1 MNIVLIGFMGTGKS
15 AIGRALATRLHAR
28 YIDTDAEIEQE
39 AGKHVA
45 DIFAHEGEA
54 AFRRMETML
63 LMRLVHERGP
73 VVIAT
78 GGGTPLRD
86 DNVSLLKKIG
96 PIVWLTAP
104 TQTILGR
111 VRRNLER
118 RPLLADHSHDPVAR
132 IKQLL
137 TERTP
142 RYAAVQDYEFDTSNF
157 DRPEDAVVCIL
168 AMLGHTKDPCPPQ
181 STTAPNGQPPKKKT
195 MRLGLKRD

>member
-15 AIGRALATRLHAR
+15 AIGRALAKRIGAR
-28 YIDTDAEIEQE
+28 YVDTDAEIEKE
-39 AGKHVA
+39 SGKRVA
-45 DIFAHEGEA
+45 EIFAEQGEP

-63 LMRLVHERGP
+63 LMRLINDLGSM
-73 VVIAT
+73 VVAT

-96 PIVWLTAP
+96 PVVWLTAP

-118 RPLLADHSHDPVAR
+118 RPMLSDHAHDPVAR
-132 IKQLL
+132 IQQLL
-137 TERTP
+137 KERTP

-157 DRPEDAVVCIL
+157 DKPEDAVVCIL
-168 AMLGHTKDPCPPQ
+168 AMLGHTKDSWATHP
-181 STTAPNGQPPKKKT
+181 SGAPRAAPVKKT
-195 MRLGLKRD
+195 MRLGLRRD

>member
-15 AIGRALATRLHAR
+15 AIGRALAKRLRAR
-28 YIDTDAEIEQE
+28 YVDTDAEIEKDT
-39 AGKHVA
+39 GKRVA
-45 DIFAHEGEA
+45 ELFAEQGEA

-63 LMRLVHERGP
+63 LMRLVNELGP
-73 VVIAT
+73 MVVAT

-86 DNVSLLKKIG
+86 DNVQLLKKIG

-111 VRRNLER
+111 VRRNLQK
-118 RPLLADHSHDPVAR
+118 RPMLSDHAHDPVAR
-132 IKQLL
+132 IQSLL
-137 TERTP
+137 KERTP

-168 AMLGHTKDPCPPQ
+168 AMLGHANDTRPTQ
-181 STTAPNGQPPKKKT
+181 SSGAPIKKT
-195 MRLGLKRD
+195 MRLGLRRD